1 MTDKTRYSKEHEW
14 VLLGDDGIA
23 LIGISNYAK
32 NSLGDLVYVELPE
45 VGSKFK
51 QDEHFAIVESVKAAS
66 EVYAPVSGEVV
77 AINEEAEN
85 NPEILGEDITQ
96 GWIIKMKLDDPK
108 QVENLMDLEEYNKFI
123 AE

>member
-14 VLLGDDGIA
+14 VLLGNDGIA

-32 NSLGDLVYVELPE
+32 NSLGDLVYVELPD
-45 VGSKFK
+45 VGSRFK

>member
-66 EVYAPVSGEVV
+66 EVYAPISGEVV

-85 NPEILGEDITQ
+85 NPEILGEDIAQ

>member
-85 NPEILGEDITQ
+85 NPEILGEDIAQ